1 MAELND
7 VDINSALTKNLG
19 TTPTTEIDLQ
29 EMQSSSISMVLNTSE
44 ELKTDSKGNEG
55 GGVAEEGELLP
66 LNETDYYAGDRSEVE
81 SCILKGNY
89 SDLLR

>member
-19 TTPTTEIDLQ
+19 TMPTTEIDLQ